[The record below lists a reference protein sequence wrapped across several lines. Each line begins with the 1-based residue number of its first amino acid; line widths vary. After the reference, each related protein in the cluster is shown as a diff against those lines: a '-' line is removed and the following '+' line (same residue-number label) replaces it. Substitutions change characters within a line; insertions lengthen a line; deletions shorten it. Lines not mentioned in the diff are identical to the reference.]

1 MASRWKA
8 AVWAAVQRQ
17 AARSRGA
24 FTREQLIEAEL
35 ARIVAD
41 AGSTGRTPAQTL
53 SRELQELRDAGLLL
67 FDGRG
72 RYRLARSTAAEPD
85 VQKAIATQAELRV
98 MARLGQGR
106 FRRVLMERWEGRCPL
121 TGITEAGLLRASH
134 IIAWHACAEERERLD
149 PDNGLLLSAL
159 WDAAFDR
166 GLVSFADDGAPIA
179 FPALGPSARA
189 ALRVEGAPKLPRLT
203 AGNRQRLAAHRAF
216 SAQGEWPT
224 P

>member
-17 AARSRGA
+17 AVRSRGA
-24 FTREQLIEAEL
+24 FTREQLVGAEL
-35 ARIVAD
+35 GRIVSD

-53 SRELQELRDAGLLL
+53 SRALQELRDAGLLL

-72 RYRLARSTAAEPD
+72 RYRLAKSTAAEPEVD
-85 VQKAIATQAELRV
+85 KAIATQVELRV

-106 FRRVLMERWEGRCPL
+106 FRRELLARWDGQCPL
-121 TGITEAGLLRASH
+121 TGIAEGGLLRASH
-134 IIAWHACAEERERLD
+134 IIAWHACTEESERLE

-179 FPALGPSARA
+179 FPALGRA
-189 ALRVEGAPKLPRLT
+189 ARTALRIEGAPKLGRLS
-203 AGNRQRLAAHRAF
+203 AGNRKRLAAHRAYC
-216 SAQGEWPT
+216 ARGEWPAS
-224 P
+224 

>member
-1 MASRWKA
+1 MTGRWKA
-8 AVWAAVQRQ
+8 AVWAAAQRQ
-17 AARSRGA
+17 AVRSRGA

-35 ARIVAD
+35 ARIVLD

-72 RYRLARSTAAEPD
+72 RYRLARSTAAEPEVD
-85 VQKAIATQAELRV
+85 KAIATQVELRV

-106 FRRVLMERWEGRCPL
+106 FRRELMARWDGRCPL
-121 TGITEAGLLRASH
+121 TGIAEAGLLRASH
-134 IIAWHACAEERERLD
+134 IIAWHACTEERERLE

-166 GLVSFADDGAPIA
+166 GLVSFTDDGAPIA
-179 FPALGPSARA
+179 FPALGPAARA
-189 ALRVEGAPKLPRLT
+189 TLRLEGARRLDRLT
-203 AGNRQRLAAHRAF
+203 AGNRERLAAHRAF
-216 SAQGEWPT
+216 CARGEWPA